1 MNYCRNIERYEK
13 ELIYTLLDRV
23 NSVKNKNIVCKFDY
37 LSFDI
42 YIGAAIM
49 IRLIEF
55 VPRLELKEHLFG
67 NLQDKTLGVAQ

>member
-1 MNYCRNIERYEK
+1 MLFSIGLTALRTRILC
-13 ELIYTLLDRV
+13 V
-23 NSVKNKNIVCKFDY
+23 NSIIY
-37 LSFDI
+37 LLV